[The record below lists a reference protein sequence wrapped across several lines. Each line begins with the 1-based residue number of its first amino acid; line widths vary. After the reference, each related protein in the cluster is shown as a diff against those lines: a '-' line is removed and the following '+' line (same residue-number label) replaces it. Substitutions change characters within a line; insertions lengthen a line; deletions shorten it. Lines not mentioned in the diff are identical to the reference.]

1 MDIKVGAIARTLGF
15 FLYASTAFSQT
26 TPEGHED
33 LASKVVDP
41 SAPLMTLTF
50 QDQYT
55 GAYYDLDGDADEVTV
70 QLVAPF
76 KMGGKQNISRI
87 RVPYTASSPVKP
99 RGLSDVALL
108 DLVILPRSWGNLLV
122 GGVASIGTNKGPGV
136 DTLALGPTVGAVLK
150 NGPWTYGL
158 LNQNLFSGDD
168 VATSQLQPILAY
180 TFSKTVSVALGD
192 LQITYDWNEG
202 DFVSVPLGFQV
213 NYIARFGQQPV
224 RFFAN
229 PQYNLRDF
237 PGAAEWSVTAGLA
250 FILK

>member
-1 MDIKVGAIARTLGF
+1 MDIKVGAITGTLGL
-15 FLYASTAFSQT
+15 FLYASMAFGQHA
-26 TPEGHED
+26 EED

-41 SAPLMTLTF
+41 SAVLKTITF
-50 QDQYT
+50 QDQYVESFH
-55 GAYYDLDGDADEVTV
+55 GLDGDADEVTV
-70 QLVAPF
+70 QLVLPF
-76 KMGGKQNISRI
+76 TLGGKQNISRVRI
-87 RVPYTASSPVKP
+87 PYTASHPVKP
-99 RGLSDVALL
+99 RGLSDVTLL
-108 DLVILPRSWGNLLV
+108 DVITLPRSWGNLLI

-150 NGPWTYGL
+150 KGPWTYGF

-180 TFSKTVSVALGD
+180 TFSKSVSVALGD
-192 LQITYDWNEG
+192 LQLTYDWNEG

-213 NYIARFGQQPV
+213 NYIARLGQQPV

-237 PGAAEWSVTAGLA
+237 PGAPELSVTAGLA
-250 FILK
+250 LIVK